1 MGGAKIRNNGATTLS
16 AYYWETSE
24 EQWTSFLVPMIV
36 LANVVMFVI
45 TMFVNDCPH
54 NIIGTTGFGRSSQEN
69 CVVLSLGRF
78 SFQPLRENPLFG
90 PSSSTLEKLGALDW
104 NKTVHEHQE
113 WRLVTCIWLHAG
125 VFHLLANMLSLIF
138 VGVRLEQ
145 QFGFGI
151 GGSIVS
157 SLFIQHGISVG
168 ASGALF
174 GLLGAMLSELLTN
187 WTIYS
192 NKAAALLTLLV
203 IILINLGF
211 GILPHVNNFAHIGG
225 FFSGFLLGF
234 VLLLLPQFGWY
245 ERTHLPGV
253 ARLMSK
259 YTICQRVSLV
269 AASVLFITGAIF
281 GVAAANYRH
290 LSKNEAKVKKR
301 IRKDRNLRQQSRI
314 IEDTLGSMFSG
325 MSSLRSMKPTT
336 PTTFIGYRKSVYK
349 YTQQARQQLR
359 FPIVMLLNKA
369 ASLETVM
376 TPTSSSSSYNG
387 FLVTIAIN
395 L

>member
-1 MGGAKIRNNGATTLS
+1 
-16 AYYWETSE
+16 
-24 EQWTSFLVPMIV
+24 MIV

-54 NIIGTTGFGRSSQEN
+54 NNTIGTTGFGRSSQED
-69 CVVLSLGRF
+69 CVVLPLGRF

-104 NKTVHEHQE
+104 KKIVHEHQE

-145 QFGFGI
+145 QFGFARVGLIYLLSGI

-269 AASVLFITGAIF
+269 AASVLFITG
-281 GVAAANYRH
+281 
-290 LSKNEAKVKKR
+290 
-301 IRKDRNLRQQSRI
+301 
-314 IEDTLGSMFSG
+314 
-325 MSSLRSMKPTT
+325 
-336 PTTFIGYRKSVYK
+336 
-349 YTQQARQQLR
+349 
-359 FPIVMLLNKA
+359 
-369 ASLETVM
+369 
-376 TPTSSSSSYNG
+376 
-387 FLVTIAIN
+387 
-395 L
+395 